1 MQNMDTIKIIKQT
14 IIKILLSAALLGCAY
29 VLLGPDFSTFVIWWA
44 VIWMLGCTFMPVT
57 SLLLPQF
64 ADKGWMFSKVI
75 GVAVSGYLT
84 WLVVVLKF
92 FPFTTLT
99 CMVVTL
105 VCMVANLW
113 LALRLRRNRVEIL
126 PESGGN
132 LIFREEILF
141 FLMFLLWTYVAGF
154 RPAAYGTEKFMDF
167 GFMQS
172 MMKSTA
178 LPAVDMWYSQETM
191 NYYYGGQYFAVFLTK
206 LTTTSVEIT
215 YNLMRTLIAAFAF
228 VLPCSL
234 VRQMLIDRMTQ
245 EERKHPEIIAS
256 LGGLLAGGA
265 VSLSGNMH
273 YVIYSKI
280 IPLIH
285 KINGTEVE
293 EASYWFPN
301 ATRYIGHD
309 PETMDRTIHEFP
321 SYSFVLGDLHAH
333 MINVFFVLTVVGV
346 LYGWL
351 KNNKGKSYLQPVVF
365 LCGLLLGIFQ
375 FSNTWDFAIYYVVI
389 CGTLFFGNLKRY
401 SERMRKGVGWSAV
414 QWLEVM
420 ALSVLA
426 ALPFNLDF
434 DSSMAQGIVFSQNHS
449 AFYQLCVLWALPV
462 IICAVFILKY
472 LFGMFKKPLGQFFQ
486 ETPLS
491 DMYVV
496 ILGLCAIGLIII
508 PEIVYVRDIYE
519 ETSARS
525 NTMFKLT
532 YQAYILFGMAMAYM
546 LVRFITAHK
555 KRLQQTFGIL
565 MTCVL
570 LSTFGYIGNAV
581 HSWFGNIFDR
591 SGYQTLDATLFLEQ
605 DFPEDAAAIRWLN
618 ENVKGRPVVLEA
630 NGDSYSDYERV
641 SAMTGLPTV
650 LGWYVH
656 EWLWRNDTADLNEKS
671 SQIENIYAGTD
682 MAQVQEML
690 DYFDVSYIFIG
701 AQEREK
707 YPNLN
712 EELLRSL
719 GEVVFDSG
727 ATIIKVK

>member
-1 MQNMDTIKIIKQT
+1 MDKNTIIKQA
-14 IIKILLSAALLGCAY
+14 IVKILIGVSLLGGAY

-44 VIWMLGCTFMPVT
+44 VIWMLGCTFMPIT
-57 SLLLPQF
+57 SLLFSQYD
-64 ADKGWMFSKVI
+64 DKGWMFSKVI

-105 VCMVANLW
+105 ICMIVNLW
-113 LALRLRRNRVEIL
+113 LALQLRRNRMDIL
-126 PESGGN
+126 PEKGSN
-132 LIFREEILF
+132 LIFREEVIF
-141 FLMFLLWTYVAGF
+141 FVMFLLWTYVAGF

-172 MMKSTA
+172 MMKSTT
-178 LPAVDMWYSQETM
+178 LPAIDMWYSQETM

-228 VLPCSL
+228 VLPFSL
-234 VRQMLIDRMTQ
+234 VRQMLRDRMNQ
-245 EERKHPEIIAS
+245 EEQRHPEITGT

-273 YVIYSKI
+273 YIIYSKI

-285 KINGTEVE
+285 KINGAKTEE
-293 EASYWFPN
+293 TRYWFPN

-309 PETMDRTIHEFP
+309 PDTMDRTIHEFP

-351 KNNKGKSYLQPVVF
+351 RNNKGKSYLQPVVF

-401 SERMRKGVGWSAV
+401 SERMRLGVGWSVA
-414 QWLEVM
+414 QWLEVL
-420 ALSVLA
+420 AISVLA
-426 ALPFNLDF
+426 ALPFNLNF
-434 DSSMAQGIVFSQNHS
+434 NSSMAQGIVLSQNHS

-462 IICAVFILKY
+462 IICAVFILTY
-472 LFGMFKKPLGQFFQ
+472 IYGMIKTPLGQFFRD
-486 ETPLS
+486 TPFPDL
-491 DMYVV
+491 YIV

-546 LVRFITAHK
+546 LTRFITARK

-565 MTCVL
+565 MTCIL
-570 LSTFGYIGNAV
+570 LSTFGYVGNAV

-591 SGYQTLDATLFLEQ
+591 SGYQTLDATLFLET

-618 ENVKGRPVVLEA
+618 ENVNGRPVVLEA

-650 LGWYVH
+650 MGWYVH

-671 SQIENIYAGTD
+671 SQIETIYTSTD
-682 MAQVQEML
+682 STQVQELL
-690 DYFDVSYIFIG
+690 DYFNISYIFIG
-701 AQEREK
+701 TQEREK
-707 YPNLN
+707 YLNLN
-712 EELLRSL
+712 ESLLRTL
-719 GEVVFDSG
+719 GEVVFDNG
-727 ATIIKVK
+727 AVIIQVQ